1 MCDCE
6 QECDCEDGCNCGEG
20 DDCEPEGNCCHR
32 SAQLRGVM
40 HIAILSLLKGK
51 ETHGSDL
58 CLSIK
63 DRFGMDVA
71 KPVIYMTLRRLERHG
86 LLVSHWDM
94 AGSGPAKRVYR
105 ITEDGIEYLNE
116 SIGELKRMA
125 DVIERMIEE
134 CGKQPGP

>member
-6 QECDCEDGCNCGEG
+6 QECDCEDGRNCGEDG
-20 DDCEPEGNCCHR
+20 DCEPEGNCCHR

-40 HIAILSLLKGK
+40 HIAILSLLKRK
-51 ETHGSDL
+51 DTHGSDL

-63 DRFGMDVA
+63 DRFGMDIA
-71 KPVIYMTLRRLERHG
+71 KPAVYMALRRMERHG

-94 AGSGPAKRVYR
+94 EGSGPARRVYR
-105 ITEDGIEYLNE
+105 ITEDGIDYLNE

-134 CGKQPGP
+134 CGKQPGA